1 MIQSKSKIHFNSEEE
16 AREELATLQTKRAA
30 IEAELIKYGRLPNPT
45 REEALFLREK
55 RGPLKTQLNFVVQRV
70 RAVKLWLHTRSQKDN
85 IQRKDLKKQIAV
97 SHGLL
102 RKALKVIAAQKDVEH
117 IELLSEITEV
127 LIDSKE

>member
-16 AREELATLQTKRAA
+16 AREELATLQTKRAS
-30 IEAELIKYGRLPNPT
+30 IEAELIKYSRLPNPT
-45 REEALFLREK
+45 REEALYLREK

-70 RAVKLWLHTRSQKDN
+70 RAVKLWLHVRSQKDN